1 MGYEVCPPTA
11 GGRGIED
18 RGHRRLGRRRLGVLR
33 SDEVPTIGSSKPP
46 RGVVIGVLWHAV
58 TLNVVAAGTLG
69 LLTGSL
75 SRNARVGL
83 GVAVGWLLVVTV
95 PIALLVRR
103 RRPPRG
109 ARKSLFVPPR
119 RLAGVGIRWRAKVV
133 HIQRRQAILGAVG
146 HLNVSH
152 YEIEFVPRR
161 GQSGPF
167 MPVYSWKASLDQV
180 RSIDVTTPSPVITAP
195 TPHVRIT
202 TADGRRNCSG
212 SNSAARQPQPKALVP
227 CSAPTLRL
235 RGRIRD
241 SDDSVLW

>member
-1 MGYEVCPPTA
+1 MDTDDTA
-11 GGRGIED
+11 TGE
-18 RGHRRLGRRRLGVLR
+18 
-33 SDEVPTIGSSKPP
+33 TTKPP

-75 SRNARVGL
+75 SGNSRVGL
-83 GVAVGWLLVVTV
+83 VAAVAWLLVVTV

-109 ARKSLFVPPR
+109 AGKSLFVPPR
-119 RLAGVGIRWRAKVV
+119 RLAGIGIRWRAKVV

-161 GQSGPF
+161 GQSGPL
-167 MPVYSWKASLDQV
+167 MPVFSWKASLDQV

-202 TADGRRNCSG
+202 TADGKEELFRF
-212 SNSAARQPQPKALVP
+212 QQ
-227 CSAPTLRL
+227 CSASTAAESLNATIGLSRQGSDSLREPVEGPETAT
-235 RGRIRD
+235 REPGTQ
-241 SDDSVLW
+241 